1 MRSFSASWRRLG
13 GPSSAP
19 KGEPYSSQEWDSAG
33 GAAEVAAEKLLG
45 RHLSAPEKRCAAAA
59 VHYVVGGLAA
69 TGYAAA
75 VRALPR
81 VQAGSGAVFGMAFW
95 LLGDELLMPRTGLT
109 ARPSAYSPLMHLN
122 SLGEHLVY
130 GITVERVRRTV
141 LNFG

>member
-1 MRSFSASWRRLG
+1 MRSFSAAWRRLG

-33 GAAEVAAEKLLG
+33 GAAEAIAEKLLG
-45 RHLSAPEKRCAAAA
+45 RYLSGQEKRCAAAA

-69 TGYAAA
+69 AGYAAA
-75 VRALPR
+75 VRAFPG
-81 VQAGSGAVFGMAFW
+81 VQAGSGAVFGIAFW
-95 LLGDELLMPRTGLT
+95 LMGDELVMPRIGLT

-141 LNFG
+141 SNVG